1 MIFVTVGTQLPFD
14 RLVKAVDDWAEVSD
28 ERDIIAQVGPADYAP
43 RHFPTFPFVE
53 PPEFA
58 RLLRECSVI
67 VAHAGIGSIATA
79 RNLGKPIIVL
89 PRDHLRGEHRD
100 GHQIATAAEFAGRPG
115 IYIAADEAEVG
126 VLLNMR
132 GMLKAGPLDD
142 GRAPIEMVERLNAW
156 LTNPPPMT
164 WKARL
169 KRLVFG

>member
-43 RHFPTFPFVE
+43 RH
-53 PPEFA
+53 FA

-142 GRAPIEMVERLNAW
+142 GRAPSEMVERLNAW

-164 WKARL
+164 WAARL